1 MKNKPQWVV
10 RTEYYST
17 NVLVHQT
24 NEEQAV
30 MIRPYRAL
38 QF

>member
-17 NVLVHQT
+17 NVLMHQT
-24 NEEQAV
+24 KEEQAV
-30 MIRPYRAL
+30 MSRSYQAL
-38 QF
+38 QS